1 MLEEKKALREKLEE
15 KGVSIEDAA
24 KAIEFDPEI
33 LKLYLADDEYP
44 IPKRIVKKLEEAVLN

>member
-1 MLEEKKALREKLEE
+1 MLEEKKVLREKLEE

-44 IPKRIVKKLEEAVLN
+44 IPGRIVKKLEEAVLN